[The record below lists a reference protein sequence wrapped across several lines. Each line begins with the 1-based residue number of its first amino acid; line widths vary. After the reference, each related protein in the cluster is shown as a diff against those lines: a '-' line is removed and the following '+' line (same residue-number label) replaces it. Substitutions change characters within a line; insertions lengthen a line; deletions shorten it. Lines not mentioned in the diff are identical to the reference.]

1 MSQVSPLQ
9 HPFLIKLLTYI
20 MKQMGPYTCDSVTRS
35 PSYSTFDLAD
45 DVAKQAEAKD
55 LLCTK
60 YNTQSGV
67 LKLK

>member
-9 HPFLIKLLTYI
+9 HPFVIKLLTYI

-45 DVAKQAEAKD
+45 DVAKQAQAKE
-55 LLCTK
+55 
-60 YNTQSGV
+60 
-67 LKLK
+67 